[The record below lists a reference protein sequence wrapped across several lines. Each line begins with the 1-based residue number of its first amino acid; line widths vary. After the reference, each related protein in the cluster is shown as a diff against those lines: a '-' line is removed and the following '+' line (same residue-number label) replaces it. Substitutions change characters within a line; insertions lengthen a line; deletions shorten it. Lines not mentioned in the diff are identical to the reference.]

1 MTVDDVVTRHLG
13 DLEPKW
19 TNFLLNCPPNR
30 DGLLDPEIVALLR
43 KVGAAWTPNLSRPP
57 LPAQGPQNE
66 HPYTPVAATAT
77 SGNANHAVDGK
88 NDTTVITLW
97 EPTGSLPQSLTLDLG
112 RVRPDL
118 GWLGCVPRYYNENS
132 STEGNVTSYRILTST
147 DGNDFTEATAGTWTA
162 DGRMKVATFRAKP
175 ARFVRFEIRAS
186 NGSPAVTEITL
197 GARR

>member
-1 MTVDDVVTRHLG
+1 M
-13 DLEPKW
+13 
-19 TNFLLNCPPNR
+19 
-30 DGLLDPEIVALLR
+30 
-43 KVGAAWTPNLSRPP
+43 
-57 LPAQGPQNE
+57 
-66 HPYTPVAATAT
+66 
-77 SGNANHAVDGK
+77 
-88 NDTTVITLW
+88 
-97 EPTGSLPQSLTLDLG
+97 
-112 RVRPDL
+112 RPDL

-132 STEGNVTSYRILTST
+132 STEGNVSSYRILTST